1 MSFNYVIHCDL
12 SAANCL
18 IVGGGKVALRKVQT
32 LLETGAQVT
41 VVAPDFLPDLAGI
54 QHEQLHCI
62 KRPFAMDD
70 LANRDLVFVATNNR
84 GLNERIATTC
94 RDRHI
99 PVNVADSR
107 SESNFIVPALLQKE
121 DLLISIA
128 TNGKNPGYSRALK
141 AYLNDQ
147 IDDSFLEALDIW
159 CAVRDRVKER
169 VASQAE
175 REELLRRLSLADL
188 TKAMETGAKEDVYR
202 RVIECLLL

>member
-12 SAANCL
+12 AAANCL
-18 IVGGGKVALRKVQT
+18 IVGGGRVALRKVQT

-41 VVAPDFLPDLAGI
+41 VVAPDFLSDLAGI

-62 KRPFAMDD
+62 KRPFVMDD
-70 LANRDLVFVATNNR
+70 LANRDLVFVATNDR
-84 GLNERIATTC
+84 GLNEEIAAAC

-107 SESNFIVPALLQKE
+107 LESSFIVPALLQKE

-159 CAVRDRVKER
+159 CAVRDRVKEE
-169 VASQAE
+169 VQGQTE
-175 REELLRRLSLADL
+175 REKLLRQLSLADL
-188 TKAMETGAKEDVYR
+188 IKAMEAGSKEDVYR

>member
-12 SAANCL
+12 AGANCL

-54 QHEQLHCI
+54 EHERLHCL
-62 KRPFAMDD
+62 RQPFTIED
-70 LANRDLVFVATNNR
+70 LANRDLVFVATNDR
-84 GLNERIATTC
+84 ALNEEIAAAC

-107 SESNFIVPALLQKE
+107 SESTFIVPALLQKE

-147 IDDSFLEALDIW
+147 IDDRFLEALDIW
-159 CAVRDRVKER
+159 CAVRDRVKEK
-169 VASQAE
+169 VQGQTE
-175 REELLRRLSLADL
+175 REKILRRLSLLDL
-188 TKAMETGAKEDVYR
+188 IKAMETAPKEDVYR
-202 RVIECLLL
+202 KVIECLLL